1 MKKFR
6 HLVEYAFVRL
16 FLFIIDLMPLRV
28 STWIA
33 SRLADLIFAAATRR
47 RAIACDNIR
56 RSGIAE
62 DEADVRRIAKE
73 SFRHFSCLLVDTLKA
88 DRYLTAETWRDHVEM
103 DVAPET
109 YELVNKPDQPVILI
123 SGHIGNWEVAARIVS
138 YLKPVVGIA
147 RKMNNPYVDRLIQK
161 RKPTDRFKLTPKHDA
176 DMGRFISTL
185 RDGNVLAM
193 LIDQHAR
200 EGGMM
205 INFFGHPASTHRSYA
220 MLHLITK
227 IPICFGY
234 CVKTGPRQFKFK
246 AIAPVSVEKS
256 GNREADVRAILTKL
270 TGELEEAIRAY
281 PEQYLWAHRRW
292 R

>member
-1 MKKFR
+1 MKKIR
-6 HLVEYAFVRL
+6 HLIEYAFVRF
-16 FLFIIDLMPLRV
+16 FLALIDLLPLGV

-33 SRLADLIFAAATRR
+33 SRLADIIFAAATRR

-56 RSGIAE
+56 RSGVAK
-62 DEADVRRIAKE
+62 DEKDVRRIAKE

-88 DRYLTAETWRDHVEM
+88 DRYLTDDGWQDHVEM

-123 SGHIGNWEVAARIVS
+123 SGHLGNWEVAARIVS
-138 YLKPVVGIA
+138 YMKPVVGIA

-205 INFFGHPASTHRSYA
+205 IDFFGHPASTHRSYA

-234 CVKTGPRQFKFK
+234 CVKTGPKRFKFK
-246 AIAPVSVEKS
+246 AIAPLAVKKT
-256 GNREADVRAILTKL
+256 GNRDADVKSILEKL
-270 TGELEEAIRAY
+270 TAELEEAIRAY